1 MGPWARTFVT
11 AVAGRAQRPWEA
23 ALSPVSGLRVE
34 VGTIEGEVGACTVT
48 LAAEPVSPRIWTAIE
63 RFAQGRGVLEDAV
76 AGRTQSVHLEHL
88 MAEDWEEPLVPR
100 ASAITR
106 TCSCDGA
113 MPCEHVIALA
123 YAVADGIDADPS
135 VLLRWRG
142 CTDDAAAPAAPEGAA
157 VPADSQAEPP
167 DPWRG
172 RSLPSPGAPRALPPG
187 AVLERLGASG
197 IAVGEEDLAD
207 ALRPAYAAFRD

>member
-1 MGPWARTFVT
+1 VT
-11 AVAGRAQRPWEA
+11 AIAGRAQRPWEA
-23 ALSPVSGLRVE
+23 APTPVSDLRVE
-34 VGTIEGEVGACTVT
+34 IGTIEAEVGRRTVT
-48 LAAEPVSPRIWTAIE
+48 LTAEPVPPRIWRAIE

-100 ASAITR
+100 ASTITR
-106 TCSCDGA
+106 LCTCDDA
-113 MPCEHVIALA
+113 VPCEHVVALA

-142 CTDDAAAPAAPEGAA
+142 CTDDASAAPAEGAA
-157 VPADSQAEPP
+157 VPADAPAEPV
-167 DPWRG
+167 DSWRG
-172 RSLPSPGAPRALPPG
+172 GPLPSPGAPRALPPG

-197 IAVGEEDLAD
+197 IAIGEQDFAD
-207 ALRPAYAAFRD
+207 ALRPAYAAFRGGG

>member
-23 ALSPVSGLRVE
+23 APFLVSGLRAE
-34 VGTIEGEVGACTVT
+34 VGTIEAEVGRCRVT
-48 LAAEPVSPRIWTAIE
+48 LAAEPVPPRIWTAVE
-63 RFAQGRGVLEDAV
+63 RFAQGRGVLEHAV

-100 ASAITR
+100 ASTITR
-106 TCSCDGA
+106 LCTCDGA
-113 MPCEHVIALA
+113 MPCEHVVALA

-142 CTDDAAAPAAPEGAA
+142 CTDDAAAPVDRAADAP
-157 VPADSQAEPP
+157 DSPVEPV

-172 RSLPSPGAPRALPPG
+172 GPLPSPGAPRALPPG

-207 ALRPAYAAFRD
+207 ALRPAYAAFRV